1 MSIYNPPSKTQGIF
15 NPSNFGGLGA
25 GGKITTDY
33 LDANYLSFP
42 IAQGNTT
49 LVGTNVLGDIT
60 QQGDFSTTG
69 NLLVNDVNIIT
80 EIDAKQTA
88 TTNTIIVNVG
98 DNLKDTINNMGVNDT
113 IKVSGGTFTDN
124 ISISTNSG
132 TRTQGN
138 VVGEKNKTILN
149 GNLTIRS
156 GVLFSLTN
164 FKIAG
169 NTYVNNNTIFLPFES
184 INQSFTN
191 CEFKMIELRGGNQ
204 TLTFTDC
211 KINNSFRSLNA
222 RISGIINFIRCDFT
236 GSSFNLLHPENKNAI
251 VMTDCIG
258 LPDDV
263 ALDTQNYTVKGITG
277 YTTKIGA
284 FLSHSYTA
292 NETPTLTN
300 ELTSKSYVDSQVGTK
315 QNTINDDDLTI
326 AQTAE
331 LQTALDDKQDTIED
345 GDLTIAFTDGLQS
358 ALNDKQPTIEDGDLT
373 IANTNG
379 LQSALNDK
387 QDTIEDGDL
396 TIAKT
401 SGLQTAL
408 DNKQDEITTD
418 ADLTLNSI
426 TTTDLVVN
434 ESLNID
440 NVITYEKYRQFDTL
454 VIRRFDNTSTLPFN
468 LNEIQVFVNN
478 DNILFPNP
486 TGLTSYFADWSD
498 KFTPIA
504 PRTVNTVTEKVY
516 NNIIEYSVEAE
527 STGSTTA
534 LIINNIPLTFLND
547 IQAIVLYHRGGDG
560 NILRSLGLTIEL
572 YNSVD
577 DPTLTQVLA
586 STIPITDE
594 TKDYLQRY
602 DFPSI
607 STYTNGFFSTTYQS
621 TTQIPDI
628 GKGQQSTATINDIDT
643 DIHINSN
650 VDISG
655 TITLPIIGDVKTSIQ
670 GNTDNILTNTN
681 NLSGVQTQ
689 VDALINFTGGGVN
702 FRAYSLSSVTINAGN
717 NLTYDNE
724 DYDTENSYDTSNN
737 IYTIVISGTYVFSFG
752 WYVVSGST
760 AVINLI
766 RKRNSVETILQQS
779 TNGTNTGNNS
789 GFFSTTIAECETNDE
804 IYAYLDS
811 GSCRLI
817 PYGIS
822 DPDTFTSFSGSR
834 ISN

>member
-1 MSIYNPPSKTQGIF
+1 METTIQG
-15 NPSNFGGLGA
+15 
-25 GGKITTDY
+25 
-33 LDANYLSFP
+33 
-42 IAQGNTT
+42 
-49 LVGTNVLGDIT
+49 
-60 QQGDFSTTG
+60 
-69 NLLVNDVNIIT
+69 
-80 EIDAKQTA
+80 
-88 TTNTIIVNVG
+88 
-98 DNLKDTINNMGVNDT
+98 
-113 IKVSGGTFTDN
+113 
-124 ISISTNSG
+124 
-132 TRTQGN
+132 
-138 VVGEKNKTILN
+138 
-149 GNLTIRS
+149 
-156 GVLFSLTN
+156 
-164 FKIAG
+164 
-169 NTYVNNNTIFLPFES
+169 
-184 INQSFTN
+184 
-191 CEFKMIELRGGNQ
+191 
-204 TLTFTDC
+204 
-211 KINNSFRSLNA
+211 
-222 RISGIINFIRCDFT
+222 
-236 GSSFNLLHPENKNAI
+236 
-251 VMTDCIG
+251 
-258 LPDDV
+258 
-263 ALDTQNYTVKGITG
+263 
-277 YTTKIGA
+277 
-284 FLSHSYTA
+284 
-292 NETPTLTN
+292 
-300 ELTSKSYVDSQVGTK
+300 
-315 QNTINDDDLTI
+315 
-326 AQTAE
+326 
-331 LQTALDDKQDTIED
+331 KQD
-345 GDLTIAFTDGLQS
+345 
-358 ALNDKQPTIEDGDLT
+358 TIEDGDLT

-379 LQSALNDK
+379 LQTALDNKYDDTGGTIDGSVTITSDLVVGSTNIITELGTK
-387 QDTIEDGDL
+387 QDEINDGDL

-434 ESLNID
+434 ESLNIN

-454 VIRRFDNTSTLPFN
+454 VIRRFDNTSTLHLN

-504 PRTVNTVTEKVY
+504 PRTVNTGTEKVHD
-516 NNIIEYSVEAE
+516 NLIAFAAESE

-560 NILRSLGLTIEL
+560 NIPRSVGLTIEL

-586 STIPITDE
+586 NTIPITDE

-817 PYGIS
+817 PYNIT